1 MADAKKTIVSVKIYN
16 QELKIRTDEPPE
28 YVRDVARYVDS
39 KIYEVIDNV
48 PGISSTKA
56 LILAAMNI
64 ADELFKQREEHQK
77 LVRQLQ
83 ERSEQLAQKLSEITS
98 EIDT

>member
-1 MADAKKTIVSVKIYN
+1 MADAKKTTVSVKIYN

-39 KIYEVIDNV
+39 KIYEVVDNV

>member
-1 MADAKKTIVSVKIYN
+1 MADAEKTTVSVKIYN

-39 KIYEVIDNV
+39 KIYEVVDNV

>member
-1 MADAKKTIVSVKIYN
+1 MADSKRTIVSVKIYN

-39 KIYEVIDNV
+39 KIYEVVDNV

>member
-1 MADAKKTIVSVKIYN
+1 MADAEKTTVSVKIYN

-39 KIYEVIDNV
+39 KIYEVVDNV

-77 LVRQLQ
+77 LVRQLR